1 MRILAQAMNIINVNN
16 TTIKDKLI
24 VLAADIIKL
33 KIIMGNSGIF
43 IILKEHISKLIR
55 K

>member
-1 MRILAQAMNIINVNN
+1 MDKINVNN
-16 TTIKDKLI
+16 TTIKDKPIIL
-24 VLAADIIKL
+24 VADIIKL
-33 KIIMGNSGIF
+33 KIITGNSDIL